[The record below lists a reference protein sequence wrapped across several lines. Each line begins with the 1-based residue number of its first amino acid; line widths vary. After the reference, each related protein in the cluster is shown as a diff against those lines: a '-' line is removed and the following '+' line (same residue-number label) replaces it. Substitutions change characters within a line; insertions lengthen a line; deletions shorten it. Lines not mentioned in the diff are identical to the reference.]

1 MSRVVWA
8 LALLLALGAGSL
20 GRAEAADIELQ
31 EARAQ
36 LAPTGKL
43 RAAFVLTNPALVAGE
58 QGGEVR
64 GIAGD
69 LARAIAEKIGVPL
82 QPRVYSTRGTFE
94 NSLGRGEWDIE
105 FNTRS
110 ARYAGFVDYSANF
123 ATIDLVYLAAP
134 GKTLKEIAEVDR
146 KGVRV
151 ATTENSDAEGVLFGT
166 IKEAQI
172 LRVPPESD
180 RAISLLKSG
189 AAEVFGDS
197 AEYLAGIAAQLS
209 GTRFLPGRFATVPA
223 AIGVARGRPS
233 ALALV
238 NQFLQEA
245 KASGLIKRS
254 IERAHLHGVSVA
266 P

>member
-1 MSRVVWA
+1 MRRLVYA
-8 LALLLALGAGSL
+8 LAAFLALGAVVL
-20 GRAEAADIELQ
+20 ARAEAADFELQ

-36 LAPTGKL
+36 LSPTGKL
-43 RAAFVLTNPALVAGE
+43 RAAFLLTNPALVTGQ

-64 GIAGD
+64 GLVGD
-69 LARAIAEKIGVPL
+69 LARAIAERIGVPL
-82 QPRVYSTRGTFE
+82 QPRIYSTRGTFE
-94 NSLGRGEWDIE
+94 SSLGRGEWDIE
-105 FNTRS
+105 LDTRS
-110 ARYAGFVDYSANF
+110 ARYASFVDYSANF
-123 ATIDLVYLAAP
+123 ATIDQVYLVGP
-134 GKTLKEIAEVDR
+134 GKTLKELAEVDR

-151 ATTENSDAEGVLFGT
+151 ATTENSDAEGIIFGT

-172 LRVPPESD
+172 LRVPPESEK
-180 RAISLLKSG
+180 AISLLKSG

-197 AEYLAGIAAQLS
+197 AEYLAGIAAQMP
-209 GTRFLPGRFATVPA
+209 GTRFLPGRFATVPV
-223 AIGVARGRPS
+223 AIGVARGRPA